1 MTMDQA
7 SGLRHWASRQEKGGG
22 SCPTH
27 VAEALIALAGQAPS
41 ASRPPPVAAPSPA
54 AVPSPAAASSAS
66 PATLLIVGLPT
77 RQLERARESLAH
89 WHDQGRRWVGDP
101 LRWQLVPVAADSPHL
116 PLLAAQQPRWALW
129 VEADA
134 ESFRRAWR
142 LLLALTEAGGPG
154 RLLLLHPP
162 GIRRPGLLDNLQQA
176 AAHYLGVELVVLA

>member
-7 SGLRHWASRQEKGGG
+7 SGLRHWASRQERDAGG
-22 SCPTH
+22 CPTH
-27 VAEALIALAGQAPS
+27 VAEALIALVGQVPA
-41 ASRPPPVAAPSPA
+41 ASRVAVARRPPPAAQLPA
-54 AVPSPAAASSAS
+54 ST
-66 PATLLIVGLPT
+66 ATLLIVGLPA
-77 RQLERARESLAH
+77 RQLERAREPLTH
-89 WHDQGRRWVGDP
+89 WHGQGRRWVGDP
-101 LRWQLVPVAADSPHL
+101 QRWQLVSVAPDSPHL

-142 LLLALTEAGGPG
+142 LLLALAEGGGPG